1 VLPGGNGSV
10 RNETKRD
17 TDDTIGNR
25 SVCYAGS
32 PLCHSAGSEQVTTEA
47 KSALRHFTTKAFGP
61 RERIAACH
69 EIYGR
74 AFAKID
80 LDPPSD
86 GELMI
91 EAKLR
96 HLPGLAMVSMTSTEF
111 HFHKPANLID
121 NDDILLLIVD
131 TGYWTATQFGRT
143 VRLEAGDAVLCTN
156 AEVEAGT
163 SFGRRV
169 MLRVPRKAVAPA
181 VLDVRTRFQR
191 RRIPRETEGLR
202 LLRQDLRAMQD
213 LELATPT
220 LQRLTVAHIYDLMAL
235 TLGAARDAAIAAD
248 DRGVRA
254 ARLRALKHD
263 IARNLQ
269 CGDVSVAAI
278 AARHR
283 VSPRYLRKL
292 FESEGVT
299 FSEYVLDQRLA
310 LAHRLLS
317 DPRRAGEKIAS
328 VAFEAGFGDVS
339 YFYRA
344 FRRRY
349 ELLPTDVR
357 AQARGLH

>member
-1 VLPGGNGSV
+1 M
-10 RNETKRD
+10 
-17 TDDTIGNR
+17 
-25 SVCYAGS
+25 
-32 PLCHSAGSEQVTTEA
+32 TTEP
-47 KSALRHFTTKAFGP
+47 KSALRHFTTEAFGP

-74 AFAKID
+74 AFAKVD
-80 LDPPSD
+80 LDLPSD

-96 HLPGLAMVSMTSTEF
+96 NLPGLAMVSMTSTEF
-111 HFHKPANLID
+111 RFHKPARLID

-169 MLRVPRKAVAPA
+169 MLRVPRKAVTPA
-181 VLDVRTRFQR
+181 VLDLRTRFQR

-213 LELATPT
+213 LDLATPA
-220 LQRLTVAHIYDLMAL
+220 LQRLTVAHIYDLMTL
-235 TLGAARDAAIAAD
+235 TLGATRNAAVAAENP
-248 DRGVRA
+248 GVIA
-254 ARLRALKHD
+254 ARLRAVKDD
-263 IARNLQ
+263 IARNLAE
-269 CGDVSVAAI
+269 GEVSAAAV

-283 VSPRYLRKL
+283 FSLRYLRKL

-317 DPRRAGEKIAS
+317 GPRGAREKIAS
-328 VAFEAGFGDVS
+328 IAFAAGFSDVS
-339 YFYRA
+339 HFYRA
-344 FRRRY
+344 FRRRFD
-349 ELLPTDVR
+349 LLPTDVR
-357 AQARGLH
+357 AQARDLH

>member
-1 VLPGGNGSV
+1 M
-10 RNETKRD
+10 
-17 TDDTIGNR
+17 
-25 SVCYAGS
+25 
-32 PLCHSAGSEQVTTEA
+32 TTEP
-47 KSALRHFTTKAFGP
+47 KSALRHFTAEAFGP

-69 EIYGR
+69 EVYGR

-80 LDPPSD
+80 LDVPSD

-96 HLPGLAMVSMTSTEF
+96 SLPGLALVSMMSTEF
-111 HFHKPANLID
+111 RFHKPARLID
-121 NDDILLLIVD
+121 HDDILMLIVD
-131 TGYWTATQFGRT
+131 SGYWSATQFGRT

-169 MLRVPRKAVAPA
+169 MLRVPKTAIAPA
-181 VLDVRTRFQR
+181 VLDLGTRFQR

-202 LLRQDLRAMQD
+202 LLRQDLRAVQNLD
-213 LELATPT
+213 LATPA

-235 TLGAARDAAIAAD
+235 TLGATRDAAITKD

-254 ARLRALKHD
+254 ARLRAVKDD
-263 IARNLQ
+263 IARNLRH
-269 CGDVSVAAI
+269 GDVSVAAI

-310 LAHRLLS
+310 VAHRLLS
-317 DPRRAGEKIAS
+317 DPRSAGEKIAS
-328 VAFEAGFGDVS
+328 VAFAAGFGDVS

-349 ELLPTDVR
+349 DLLPTDVR
-357 AQARGLH
+357 AQARALH